1 MTVSAASVSWR
12 DRLAGSGVALMV
24 ASVVIAPM
32 IDVFSK
38 LATATVPA
46 AEITLGRF
54 VVQAALML
62 PFALMRGRLFSRSL
76 KHGSLHVLRGL
87 ILTIGMISFVF
98 ALKSMPIADAIAI
111 FFVEPAILTL
121 MSGIFLREEIG
132 WKKITACATG
142 FAGSLLVI
150 QPSFSQFGLVSLLPV
165 VTAITVATFILLT
178 RALAHIEDPW
188 SMQFQ
193 SSFWAIGIAII
204 ILWLGEGTGSEI
216 IDPVMPDGQSLI
228 YMGCV
233 GIAAALSGIL
243 GAYAYRAA
251 PASILAP
258 LQYFEI
264 VSASIVAYFVFG
276 DFPDALKWLGI
287 TIIIASGMFIILKG
301 GERTTPAPETTI

>member
-1 MTVSAASVSWR
+1 MSFSPASLSWR
-12 DRLAGSGVALMV
+12 DRFAGSGVALMV
-24 ASVVIAPM
+24 ASVAVAPM

-54 VVQAALML
+54 IVQAALML
-62 PFALMRGRLFSRSL
+62 PFALMRGRLFSRSAR
-76 KHGSLHVLRGL
+76 HAALHMLRGL

-121 MSGIFLREEIG
+121 MSAVFLRERIG

-142 FAGSLLVI
+142 FGGSLLVI
-150 QPSFSQFGLVSLLPV
+150 QPSFSEFGLVSLLPV
-165 VTAITVATFILLT
+165 VTAFTVATFILIT
-178 RALAHIEDPW
+178 RALAHVEDPW

-193 SSFWAIGIAII
+193 SSFWAIGVCVV
-204 ILWLGEGTGSEI
+204 ILLLGEGSGSAVV
-216 IDPVMPDGQSLI
+216 DPVVPDGRSLV

-233 GIAAALSGIL
+233 GIAAALSGIF

-251 PASILAP
+251 PASVLAP
-258 LQYFEI
+258 LQYLEI
-264 VSASIVAYFVFG
+264 VSAAIVAYLVFG
-276 DFPDALKWLGI
+276 DFPDALKWVGI
-287 TIIIASGMFIILKG
+287 TIIVASGVFIILKG
-301 GERTTPAPETTI
+301 EDRAAPAPDAAI

>member
-1 MTVSAASVSWR
+1 MAYPAASLSWR
-12 DRLAGSGVALMV
+12 DRLAGSGVFLMV
-24 ASVVIAPM
+24 ASVIIAPM

-62 PFALMRGRLFSRSL
+62 PFAMMRGRVFSQSWKL
-76 KHGSLHVLRGL
+76 GGLHLLRGL
-87 ILTIGMISFVF
+87 ILTVGMVAFVL
-98 ALKSMPIADAIAI
+98 ALKTMPIADAIAI
-111 FFVEPAILTL
+111 FFIEPAILTL
-121 MSGIFLREEIG
+121 MSAVFLREHIG
-132 WKKITACATG
+132 WKKITACTTG

-165 VTAITVATFILLT
+165 VTAFTVAIFILLT

-188 SMQFQ
+188 SVQFQ
-193 SSFWAIGIAII
+193 SSFWAIIVAAL
-204 ILWLGEGTGSEI
+204 ILVLGEGTGSDI
-216 IDPVMPDGQSLI
+216 IDPVMPDIRSLI

-243 GAYAYRAA
+243 GAYAYRST
-251 PASILAP
+251 PASVLAP

-276 DFPDALKWLGI
+276 DFPDALKWVGI
-287 TIIIASGMFIILKG
+287 AIIIASGIFIIVKG
-301 GERTTPAPETTI
+301 GESSTPAPEATI

>member
-1 MTVSAASVSWR
+1 MIHPSASPGWR
-12 DRLAGSGVALMV
+12 ARLAGSGIFLMV

-32 IDVFSK
+32 IDIFSK
-38 LATATVPA
+38 LAIATVPA

-62 PFALMRGRLFSRSL
+62 PFAIARSRVFSRSL
-76 KHGSLHVLRGL
+76 KHAAIHVLRGL
-87 ILTIGMISFVF
+87 ILTIGMIAFVF

-121 MSGIFLREEIG
+121 MSGVFLREHIG

-142 FAGSLLVI
+142 FGGSLLVI
-150 QPSFSQFGLVSLLPV
+150 QPSFSEFGLVALLPV
-165 VTAITVATFILLT
+165 VTAFTVATFILLT
-178 RALAHIEDPW
+178 RALAHLEDPW
-188 SMQFQ
+188 AVQFQ
-193 SSFWAIGIAII
+193 SSFWAIGIS
-204 ILWLGEGTGSEI
+204 ILILVLAGGTGSEI
-216 IDPVMPDGQSLI
+216 IDPVMPDLRSLI

-264 VSASIVAYFVFG
+264 VSASILAYLVFG
-276 DFPDALKWLGI
+276 DFPNALKWVGI
-287 TIIIASGMFIILKG
+287 AIIIASGIFIIFKG
-301 GERTTPAPETTI
+301 GETTTPAPETTI